1 MTAESIIQSLG
12 NFDNLPFDSQLM
24 YCPARYAARLSQAF
38 TATDACII
46 EVEEIFNTRD
56 IEVVSGGQKYCF
68 TDGVGTIS
76 PELAREIW
84 KHLKRTKRRARS
96 LKGYPKAF
104 QVRFGGSKG
113 MLSVDYRLQGRVIC
127 LRDSMTKFDA
137 PDSNAIEIARSFDRP
152 TPYFLNRPLIM
163 LMEGLGVSFDI
174 IKHFQDIAVQHAQK
188 AALSLERAADLLET
202 HGLGA
207 SFRLPSVLNSLNK
220 LGIRSLNQDKFYS
233 KMMEF
238 AINHVLRDLK
248 NHARIPIPGA
258 WTLVG
263 VADVHDYL
271 QPDEIYAYVKPLHE
285 KGIYLEGDIL
295 ISRSPTI
302 HPGDIQVVRAIGQPP
317 PGTPYAKEPLEN
329 TVVFSVKGKRTL
341 MYVAIIVLTSSA

>member
-1 MTAESIIQSLG
+1 
-12 NFDNLPFDSQLM
+12 M

-46 EVEEIFNTRD
+46 EVEEIIPMRD
-56 IEVVSGGQKYCF
+56 VEVMFGGQKYCF
-68 TDGVGTIS
+68 TDGVGTLS
-76 PELAREIW
+76 PELAKEIW

-96 LKGYPKAF
+96 LKGFPKAF
-104 QVRFGGSKG
+104 QVRLGGSKG
-113 MLSVDYRLQGRVIC
+113 MLSVDYRMQGCLIG

-137 PDSNAIEIARSFDRP
+137 PHSTAIEIARSFDRP
-152 TPYFLNRPLIM
+152 TPYFLNRPLIT
-163 LMEGLGVSFDI
+163 LMEGLGVSFEI

-188 AALSLERAADLLET
+188 AALSLEHAADLLET

-220 LGIRSLNQDKFYS
+220 LGIRSLIQDSFYS

-238 AINHVLRDLK
+238 AINHVLRLLK

-263 VADVHDYL
+263 VADVHGYL
-271 QPDEIYAYVKPLHE
+271 RPNEIYAYVKPLNG
-285 KGIYLEGDIL
+285 KCVYLEGDVL

-302 HPGDIQVVRAIGQPP
+302 HPGDIQVVRAVGQPP
-317 PGTPYAKEPLEN
+317 PGTPYALEPLEN
-329 TVVFSVKGKRTL
+329 TVVFSVKGGEIYCVWYL
-341 MYVAIIVLTSSA
+341 LLTQNYFDRNPTASFIPWRW